1 MPTNERIP
9 NLKLGPVSAGWLR
22 EIGIESAED
31 LRQVGVV
38 EAYRQAKVNHPR
50 EVSLNL
56 LYGLEAALTGV
67 HWNALP
73 PERKAELKREAQ
85 DD

>member
-1 MPTNERIP
+1 M
-9 NLKLGPVSAGWLR
+9 GPVSSGWLL

-31 LRQVGVV
+31 LRRVGVV
-38 EAYRQAKVNHPR
+38 EAYHQMKANHPR

-56 LYGLEAALTGV
+56 LYGLEAALLGI

-73 PERKAELKREAQ
+73 PERKAELRRESQ
-85 DD
+85 SG